1 MESVINNT
9 ITGKDLTGNEL
20 NLHNIYE
27 KFTRVVKS
35 KDYSSS
41 WTLSKLDIQPE
52 ALRKKNYTDAKAR
65 DLKIRYKKKNN
76 VSKYQ
81 ISSLKKILKKKLRL
95 FTVTPYTA
103 TDEDFTGNELNL
115 HNIYE
120 KFTRVVESENFS
132 SDRMLSKLDIQP
144 EALRKGFYRRK
155 GERFKN

>member
-1 MESVINNT
+1 MYVFYNSIAWV
-9 ITGKDLTGNEL
+9 
-20 NLHNIYE
+20 
-27 KFTRVVKS
+27 
-35 KDYSSS
+35 
-41 WTLSKLDIQPE
+41 
-52 ALRKKNYTDAKAR
+52 
-65 DLKIRYKKKNN
+65 
-76 VSKYQ
+76 
-81 ISSLKKILKKKLRL
+81 KILKTCILVKLRDQDKLFMKLIDKSVCSSTHFEKKKLRL